1 MRRVC
6 FALIAIGLLCPLAS
20 NAGAEEMSALIG
32 QALDKQLPKSNIEF
46 TGTPLP
52 QALTSFGDLTGVRI
66 EASDA
71 AYNALPWGDLTPF
84 SAKFQNQ
91 TLRQAL
97 DAICQKLGLEYELGA
112 DTVELRPLP
121 ALVRLGRR
129 CTIEE
134 LQELDFLRQTPLDS
148 SDLHPTAIKLLAL
161 VDKRLHASPY
171 AIENRAFGENEKTT
185 VSVARNSTLFDALEE
200 ISQQTHATWYP
211 WGKTIVVLKKPDQI
225 RMQLSRRITARF
237 NGQEISNVLL
247 DLSRQSGVEL
257 SIEPGAIQ
265 KIDPQFRS
273 LRLILDNASIQQ
285 ALESIAGFTGLGYNV
300 TDTGVYIFYAPTPA
314 TRPAN

>member
-1 MRRVC
+1 MRL
-6 FALIAIGLLCPLAS
+6 FLLALIAIALVLPRAS
-20 NAGAEEMSALIG
+20 IAGAEQLSALIG
-32 QALDKQLPKSNIEF
+32 QALDRQLPKSDIEF
-46 TGTPLP
+46 TGTLP
-52 QALTSFGDLTGVRI
+52 EALTSFGDLTGVRI

-71 AYNALPWGDLTPF
+71 AYDALPWGDLTPF

-97 DAICQKLGLEYELGA
+97 DAICQKLGLEYELGNDA
-112 DTVELRPLP
+112 VELRPIA

-129 CTIEE
+129 CTVEE
-134 LQELDFLRQTPLDS
+134 LQELDFLRQTQLDS
-148 SDLHPTAIKLLAL
+148 SDLHPSAGRLLAL
-161 VDKRLHASPY
+161 VDERLHASPY
-171 AIENRAFGENEKTT
+171 AVENRAFLDTDAT
-185 VSVARNSTLFDALEE
+185 PVSLARNSTLFDALEE

-211 WGKTIVVLKKPDQI
+211 WGKTIVVLSKPDQI

-247 DLSRQSGVEL
+247 DLSRQSGVEF

-265 KIDPQFRS
+265 KIDPQFRR
-273 LRLILDNASIQQ
+273 LRLELDNASVQQ

-300 TDTGVYIFYAPTPA
+300 TDNGVHIFYAA
-314 TRPAN
+314 TALTTQSSN